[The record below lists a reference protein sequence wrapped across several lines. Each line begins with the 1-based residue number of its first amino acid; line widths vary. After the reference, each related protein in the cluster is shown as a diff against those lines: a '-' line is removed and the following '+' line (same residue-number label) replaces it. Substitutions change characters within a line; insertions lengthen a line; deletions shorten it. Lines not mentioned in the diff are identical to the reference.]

1 MTLSIHTVT
10 EIDPNRP
17 RAVRVSLVGSLD
29 TATSPDLEKELER
42 VLPDRPRLLVFD
54 LAGLKFISSAGIRVL
69 AVARQR
75 MDAVHGLCVV
85 AHPQP
90 QVEKVLEII
99 RALPG
104 LSIFKDQAELDAYL
118 LEIQHKIID
127 GELPG
132 QA

>member
-1 MTLSIHTVT
+1 MTLTIRTVT
-10 EIDPNRP
+10 DTTPKRP
-17 RAVRVSLVGSLD
+17 RAIRISLAGSLD
-29 TATSPDLEKELER
+29 TATSPDLEQELAKI
-42 VLPDRPRLLVFD
+42 LQDKPRLIVFD

-69 AVARQR
+69 AIARQR
-75 MDAVHGLCVV
+75 MDEVHGLCVV

-99 RALPG
+99 RTLPG

-118 LEIQHKIID
+118 MEIQQKILS